1 MNAHDRLAS
10 RAPAEEA
17 KLHYGD
23 GEFAVL
29 KPGRYVI
36 CAVSGQQIP
45 LEALR
50 YWSAERQEAY
60 AGAQESLQRFRELE
74 DKA

>member
-1 MNAHDRLAS
+1 MNAHDRSLN
-10 RAPAEEA
+10 RPPGEEA

-23 GEFAVL
+23 GEFAVMR
-29 KPGRYVI
+29 PGRYVI
-36 CAVSGQQIP
+36 CAVSGVPIP

-60 AGAQESLQRFRELE
+60 AGPAESLKRFQETNSL
-74 DKA
+74 

>member
-1 MNAHDRLAS
+1 MMNAHDRSLP
-10 RAPAEEA
+10 RADEA

-29 KPGRYVI
+29 RPGRYVI
-36 CAVSGQQIP
+36 CAVSGAAVP

-60 AGAQESLQRFRELE
+60 AGPEQALQRFLELQG
-74 DKA
+74 K